1 MTARLAILTVLFVYF
16 IAWSTC
22 AYADKRVA
30 LVIGNSE
37 YGTQRLLNPRNDAQ
51 DMAESLNSLGFEV
64 ILRVDA
70 DKQGFLQALA
80 EFARRVTGADIG
92 LFFYAGHGMQ
102 YYGNNYLVPV
112 GAQLQDE
119 VSVRFELIALDE
131 IQRALDRST
140 GVRILVLDACRNN
153 PLAAELTRSMRAS
166 NRDASISRGLA
177 RIEQARGTV
186 VAYSTQ
192 ANEIAE
198 DGASRNSPF
207 TRALLDNLR
216 EPGLE
221 IGAMFRKV
229 ATRVYETTHG
239 KQIPELSISL
249 LSDVFLNRNETDAQ
263 IWGRVRAANDPAGV
277 RDFLDRFPN
286 SFYAA
291 DARLR
296 LDVLERET
304 KAKQLDRERAER
316 EQELRER
323 LAALEVERLQ
333 AEMNLRAA
341 ARAAQDATERLR
353 QEQAERER
361 LAAEVMARQRAVA
374 EATEQ
379 LRDESA
385 RRSRISAEAT
395 DRERE
400 LRARL
405 AELELASQKAAA
417 DLAVRARASAAEATA
432 KDQQIASIE
441 LARRDAEARVAA
453 LKRQAQ
459 TLTQADNGIATP
471 APPPGRELQG
481 QQLAAVN
488 PDKPPALNEGQL
500 VFAIKTELNR
510 LGCYFAPIDSN
521 WQAPALRKAI
531 EDFATRTHRAKLP
544 DAPAP
549 ELLEDLKARSGRI
562 CVPECGLRE
571 RESNGRCV
579 AKTCAATEVLD
590 RDGNCVPRGEPKPGR
605 PAVANSA
612 PRPHRI
618 ETPATSRS
626 GRGGCFNFNG
636 RQFCE

>member
-1 MTARLAILTVLFVYF
+1 M
-16 IAWSTC
+16 
-22 AYADKRVA
+22 
-30 LVIGNSE
+30 N
-37 YGTQRLLNPRNDAQ
+37 
-51 DMAESLNSLGFEV
+51 
-64 ILRVDA
+64 
-70 DKQGFLQALA
+70 
-80 EFARRVTGADIG
+80 
-92 LFFYAGHGMQ
+92 
-102 YYGNNYLVPV
+102 
-112 GAQLQDE
+112 
-119 VSVRFELIALDE
+119 
-131 IQRALDRST
+131 
-140 GVRILVLDACRNN
+140 RIL
-153 PLAAELTRSMRAS
+153 LTFFSS
-166 NRDASISRGLA
+166 
-177 RIEQARGTV
+177 E
-186 VAYSTQ
+186 
-192 ANEIAE
+192 
-198 DGASRNSPF
+198 
-207 TRALLDNLR
+207 
-216 EPGLE
+216 
-221 IGAMFRKV
+221 
-229 ATRVYETTHG
+229 
-239 KQIPELSISL
+239 
-249 LSDVFLNRNETDAQ
+249 
-263 IWGRVRAANDPAGV
+263 
-277 RDFLDRFPN
+277 
-286 SFYAA
+286 
-291 DARLR
+291 
-296 LDVLERET
+296 
-304 KAKQLDRERAER
+304 
-316 EQELRER
+316 
-323 LAALEVERLQ
+323 
-333 AEMNLRAA
+333 
-341 ARAAQDATERLR
+341 
-353 QEQAERER
+353 
-361 LAAEVMARQRAVA
+361 RQRA

-400 LRARL
+400 LRVRL

-417 DLAVRARASAAEATA
+417 DLAVRQRASAAEATA

-459 TLTQADNGIATP
+459 TLTQAGNGIATP

-531 EDFATRTHRAKLP
+531 ADFATRTHRAKLP

-562 CVPECGLRE
+562 CAPECGPRE

-590 RDGNCVPRGEPKPGR
+590 RDGNCTPRGEPKPAR

-618 ETPATSRS
+618 EPPATGRS